1 MSQETCTLATQLIR
15 GMGSCFKLCA
25 CSRQTRCPHPY
36 AIRYRD
42 ATGRQ
47 REETGYSTQ
56 QSAIERLTKV
66 YNEKINTPRQQA
78 DLKREIGKQRFGP
91 YASTWLTRQRH
102 YASGSVRTVNQVL
115 NSHILP
121 VLESRRMNTFTSTV
135 VEDFIMSMEER
146 SVGLAAQQ
154 NSFDTLK
161 KILLDARRRGG
172 ITEDPFDG
180 VMPPEYIPRKITIPA
195 LDEIHALK
203 AVANDG
209 LVVIMDLMSG
219 CGLRNG
225 EAYAAHTERMVA
237 DDVYRITEQI
247 EGKTRER
254 SRLKHRKPGEFRET
268 PMPWT
273 VRESL
278 LRYEKDHGVSADGY
292 LLRTQRS
299 AHWAHT
305 TLEYQWNVAKKR
317 AGITRKLTTYS
328 LRHYFASNCLSRGIP
343 ITDVAEWMGHKNIN
357 MTFKIYRHLMPA
369 SIGRAARIL
378 NDGL

>member
-1 MSQETCTLATQLIR
+1 MATQLVR
-15 GMGSCFKLCA
+15 GMGSFFKNCA
-25 CSRQTRCPHPY
+25 CARQNRCAHPY

-42 ATGRQ
+42 AAGRQ
-47 REETGYSTQ
+47 REETGYATQ
-56 QSAIERLTKV
+56 QSALDRLTKV
-66 YNEKINTPRQQA
+66 YEEKRTTPRAQA
-78 DLKREIGKQRFGP
+78 VLKGEIGKQRFRH

-102 YASGSVRTVNQVL
+102 YAPGSVRSVTQVL
-115 NSHILP
+115 NGQILP
-121 VLESRRMNTFTSTV
+121 VLESRRMNTFTATV
-135 VEDFIMSMEER
+135 VDDFIMSMEER

-154 NSFDTLK
+154 NAFDTLK

-172 ITEDPFDG
+172 ITEDPFEG
-180 VMPPEYIPRKITIPA
+180 VIPPEYIPRKITIPT

-203 AVANDG
+203 AVSSDG
-209 LVVIMDLMSG
+209 LRLVIDLMSG

-225 EAYAAHTERMVA
+225 EAYAANLERMVA

-254 SRLKHRKPGEFRET
+254 APLKHRKFGEFRET

-278 LRYEKDHGVSADGY
+278 LRYEKEHDADANGY

-299 AHWAHT
+299 SHWAHT
-305 TLEYQWNVAKKR
+305 TLEYQWGAAKKR
-317 AGITRKLTTYS
+317 AGITKRLTTYS
-328 LRHYFASNCLSRGIP
+328 LRHFFASNCLARGIP
-343 ITDVAEWMGHKNIN
+343 ITDVAEWMGHRNIN

-369 SIGRAARIL
+369 SIGRAAKLL
-378 NDGL
+378 NEGL

>member
-15 GMGSCFKLCA
+15 GMGSFFKNCA
-25 CSRQTRCPHPY
+25 CVRQSRCSHPY

-47 REETGYSTQ
+47 REEMGYSTQ
-56 QSAIERLTKV
+56 QAALDRLTKV
-66 YNEKINTPRQQA
+66 YEEKRSTPRQQA
-78 DLKREIGKQRFGP
+78 DLKREIGKQRFGQ
-91 YASTWLTRQRH
+91 YASTWVTRQRH
-102 YASGSVRTVNQVL
+102 YAPGSVRSVNQVL
-115 NSHILP
+115 NSQVLP

-135 VEDFIMSMEER
+135 VEDFIMAMEER

-154 NSFDTLK
+154 NAFDTLK

-172 ITEDPFDG
+172 ITEDPFEG
-180 VMPPEYIPRKITIPA
+180 VIPPEYIPRKITIPT

-203 AVANDG
+203 AVGSDS
-209 LVVIMDLMSG
+209 LRVVIDLMSG
-219 CGLRNG
+219 CGHRIG
-225 EAYAAHTERMVA
+225 EAYAANLERMVA

-247 EGKTRER
+247 EGKTRQP

-278 LRYEKDHGVSADGY
+278 LRYEKDHGASQDGY

-299 AHWAHT
+299 PHWAHT

-328 LRHYFASNCLSRGIP
+328 LRHFFASNCLSKGIP

-369 SIGRAARIL
+369 SVGRAARIL
-378 NDGL
+378 NEGL